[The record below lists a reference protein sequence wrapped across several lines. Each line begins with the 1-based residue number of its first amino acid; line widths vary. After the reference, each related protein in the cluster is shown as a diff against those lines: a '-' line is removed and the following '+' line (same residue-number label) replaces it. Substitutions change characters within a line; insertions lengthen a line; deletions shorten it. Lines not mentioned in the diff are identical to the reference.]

1 MPKPMI
7 VERHGWRVEI
17 LPEEPRKRPRWEIRC
32 EINRTSETA
41 SEWRGHRFFV
51 PEEVAAEL
59 GLDRLPAAKREERM
73 CRAVKRIVMRELGEI
88 FSEPEG
94 GLDSVRPIP
103 AADLAD

>member
-1 MPKPMI
+1 MPKPII

-17 LPEEPRKRPRWEIRC
+17 LPEEPRKRPGWEIRC
-32 EINRTSETA
+32 EITRTSETA

-51 PEEVAAEL
+51 PDELADEL
-59 GLDRLPAAKREERM
+59 GFDRMPPSKREERM
-73 CRAVKRIVMRELGEI
+73 CRAAKRIVMRELAEI

-94 GLDSVRPIP
+94 GLDSVRPIS